1 MRLRPRELGPQ
12 KVRFLMAVLV
22 GVLAITSLAAAVHAR
37 SLSRQAQLATA
48 DATACLQLASQIRGL
63 RQRPRKIESQ
73 QVQQP
78 QLAKR
83 IETAGT
89 LAGIPLSAF
98 SRIDPESPRRLG
110 DTAYEEMPTQLSL
123 RSVNLRQLVSL
134 LYNLSTDDLNLNVKQ
149 IRLSA
154 PRGTEAQDL
163 WNAEVTLTYLI
174 YAPKAGDRRLETGA

>member
-1 MRLRPRELGPQ
+1 MNLRKLSPNRTRLVMGTLIGI
-12 KVRFLMAVLV
+12 
-22 GVLAITSLAAAVHAR
+22 LALTSLAAAVHAR
-37 SLSRQAQLATA
+37 SLARQAQVAAA
-48 DATACLQLASQIRGL
+48 DMPACSQLASSIQGL

-73 QVQQP
+73 QVEQP

-110 DTAYEEMPTQLSL
+110 DTAYQEMPTQLSL
-123 RSVNLRQLVSL
+123 RSVNLRQLVNL
-134 LYNLSTDDLNLNVKQ
+134 LYNLFTDDLNLNVKQ

-154 PRGTEAQDL
+154 PRTTEAQDL

-174 YAPKAGDRRLETGA
+174 YSPNQIAPGN